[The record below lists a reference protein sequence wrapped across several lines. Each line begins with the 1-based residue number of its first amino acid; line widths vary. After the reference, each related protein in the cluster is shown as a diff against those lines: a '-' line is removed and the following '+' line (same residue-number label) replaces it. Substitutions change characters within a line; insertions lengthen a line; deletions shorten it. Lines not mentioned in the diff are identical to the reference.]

1 MSQSRKPIFKKWWF
15 WCIALIVVAGLINS
29 KEDKPEV
36 QQPSPKV
43 TTNELTNQSPTPLP
57 TTSSTPLPSEQPGT
71 TETAKT
77 VLEQVT
83 KSGGLGDSR
92 TVIEKNYGKD
102 QNKKPSETFGGYQ
115 NSYISVVYAEA
126 MASDI
131 TLQYE
136 STSKKRRSVKD
147 ALQDSIVLIPNDA
160 VKVKEYKADETHDVI
175 EYESNILAERFKDYY
190 DFGKE
195 LGAKDKPGTFHVR
208 TNSDKDG
215 IFSLSV
221 SLGSFK

>member
-57 TTSSTPLPSEQPGT
+57 TTSSTPLPSKQPGT
-71 TETAKT
+71 TETPKT
-77 VLEQVT
+77 VLEQIT

-147 ALQDSIVLIPNDA
+147 ALQDSIALIPTDA

-175 EYESNILAERFKDYY
+175 EYESNILAERFNDYY

-195 LGAKDKPGTFHVR
+195 LGDKDKPGTFHIR

>member
-1 MSQSRKPIFKKWWF
+1 MSQSRKPIYKKWWF

-29 KEDKPEV
+29 KNDKPEV

-43 TTNELTNQSPTPLP
+43 TSNEVINQSSTPVA
-57 TTSSTPLPSEQPGT
+57 TTSSAPIPSELPGT

-77 VLEQVT
+77 VQEQIT

-115 NSYISVVYAEA
+115 NSYISVVYTDA
-126 MASDI
+126 MVSDI

-136 STSKKRRSVKD
+136 STSNKRRSIKD

-160 VKVKEYKADETHDVI
+160 VKIKEYKADEEHDVI
-175 EYESNILAERFKDYY
+175 EYESKILAERFKEYY

-195 LGAKDKPGTFHVR
+195 LGAKDKPGTFHIR

-215 IFSLSV
+215 IIALSA